1 MGVVER
7 LGGGARPLALIHS
20 LMREVFDI
28 GEKTW
33 ENDAMTER
41 ETVGFIGLGL
51 MGKPMALNLLKAGFP
66 LVVHSRSRG
75 PVETLEQAGA
85 RVAGSPADV
94 AREATVVITMVPDS
108 PDVELVLAGPGGVF
122 EGVREGTVLIDMSSI
137 SPVVTRRLA
146 AKAAER
152 GATLLDAPVSGG
164 DIGAIQGTLSI
175 MVGGDAAAL
184 ERVRPVLNV
193 MGNPE
198 RVIHV
203 GESGAGQ
210 ICKVCNQMAIGGA
223 LAVVSELMALA
234 TKAGVDPAKVR
245 QALLGGFAASR
256 VLEVHGERILNKN
269 FKPGFRAGLYNKDMG
284 IAMETAR
291 AHQVPVPVSAVVAQ
305 LVGAMVASG
314 HGDDDYS
321 GLARVLFEM
330 AGLK

>member
-1 MGVVER
+1 M
-7 LGGGARPLALIHS
+7 A
-20 LMREVFDI
+20 
-28 GEKTW
+28 
-33 ENDAMTER
+33 ER

-51 MGKPMALNLLKAGFP
+51 MGKPMALNVIKAGFP

-75 PVETLEQAGA
+75 PVETLAQAGA
-85 RVAGSPADV
+85 RVAGSPAEV

-108 PDVELVLAGPGGVF
+108 PDVELVLAGPNGVF
-122 EGVREGTVLIDMSSI
+122 EGVRKGTVLIDMSSI

-146 AKAAER
+146 AQAATH

-184 ERVRPVLNV
+184 NRVRPILNA
-193 MGNPE
+193 MGNPD
-198 RVIHV
+198 RVIHI
-203 GESGAGQ
+203 GDSGAGQ
-210 ICKVCNQMAIGGA
+210 ICKVCNQMAIGGT
-223 LAVVSELMALA
+223 LAVVSEVMALA

-256 VLEVHGERILNKN
+256 VLEVHGQRILEKN
-269 FKPGFRAGLYNKDMG
+269 YTPGFRAGLYNKDMG

-291 AHQVPVPVSAVVAQ
+291 SNQVPVPVSAVVAQ

-314 HGDDDYS
+314 RSEDDYS
-321 GLARVLFEM
+321 GLAQVFFEL
-330 AGLK
+330 AGL

>member
-1 MGVVER
+1 M
-7 LGGGARPLALIHS
+7 A
-20 LMREVFDI
+20 
-28 GEKTW
+28 
-33 ENDAMTER
+33 ER

-75 PVETLEQAGA
+75 PVEAVASAGA

-108 PDVELVLAGPGGVF
+108 PDVELVLAGPRGVF
-122 EGVREGTVLIDMSSI
+122 EGVRPGTVLIDMSSI

-146 AKAAER
+146 AQAAER

-184 ERVRPVLNV
+184 ERVRPILNA

-198 RVIHV
+198 RVIHI
-203 GESGAGQ
+203 GDSGAGQ

-256 VLEVHGERILNKN
+256 VLEVHGERILKKN
-269 FKPGFRAGLYNKDMG
+269 YKPGFRAGLYNKDMG

-291 AHQVPVPVSAVVAQ
+291 SNQVPVPVTAVVAQ
-305 LVGAMVASG
+305 LVAAMVAAGRS
-314 HGDDDYS
+314 DDDYS
-321 GLARVLFEM
+321 GLAQVLFEM
-330 AGLK
+330 AGL

>member
-1 MGVVER
+1 M
-7 LGGGARPLALIHS
+7 A
-20 LMREVFDI
+20 
-28 GEKTW
+28 
-33 ENDAMTER
+33 ER

-51 MGKPMALNLLKAGFP
+51 MGKPMALNLIKAGFT

-75 PVETLEQAGA
+75 PVDALALAGA
-85 RVAGSPADV
+85 RVAASPAEV

-108 PDVELVLAGPGGVF
+108 PDVALVLAGPNGVF
-122 EGVREGTVLIDMSSI
+122 EGVRKGAVIIDMSSI
-137 SPVVTRRLA
+137 SPVVTRRLSAEA
-146 AKAAER
+146 AGH
-152 GATLLDAPVSGG
+152 GATMLDAPVSGG

-184 ERVRPVLNV
+184 ERVRPILNA

-198 RVIHV
+198 RVIHI

-245 QALLGGFAASR
+245 EALLGGFAASR
-256 VLEVHGERILNKN
+256 VLEVHGQRILERN
-269 FKPGFRAGLYNKDMG
+269 FKPGFRAGLYHKDLG

-291 AHQVPVPVSAVVAQ
+291 SCGVPVPVSAVVAQ

-314 HGDDDYS
+314 HADDDYS
-321 GLARVLFEM
+321 GLAQVLFEM
-330 AGLK
+330 ARV